1 MTCIQMLRHFAVAL
15 FLAPISAVYPGFSL
29 AQETPLSTP
38 IDVAIARAEA
48 ARATSGRT
56 YSSIVDLKQT
66 GDESSEIQWR
76 VEFAEPDRFHVR
88 QASSGLYDEWITI
101 GENNYRSF
109 GVGWSTRSNEE
120 PGLNRFFRV
129 EKFLHL
135 LATAEPIAARESV
148 TTQERNII
156 LDYRVALGPD
166 FTLLSKGATGPSEV
180 KIWIDERTHQVVKGE
195 VVVPGSTN
203 GKSSKVTLQQTFTNY
218 GAPVQIEAPP
228 TQPTVAQKLPDV
240 RRSAEAEP
248 LDAYVLCQYGAGLS
262 VVSTA
267 RLPGHGVRYR
277 SVATSSGE
285 KKISVVDG
293 YSLMVAQG
301 EPSYFAN
308 MKVEKSDPSQ
318 YVSDKDVA
326 IKSLEFAM
334 QQSSTGKAAW
344 EHMRYNGFDV
354 YGVTDPT
361 MDANGPNG
369 IYVLFRDST
378 QTIVTIYFLGQK
390 PEYRKFKTIEEHDAL
405 RDLLLAQLT
414 TCANSPAPAN
424 SPASVGVTRDFP
436 PLRTPDDFDAFVNKY
451 YLQPEPDRIGSAI
464 GSLSSSGVLQIPEA
478 VESITAFFS
487 EVFAMNPARLAEWQQ
502 VIETQPPL
510 TRVVLGRALSW
521 SRTGGVLQLE
531 GRSPEMNNRYWGAFF
546 ASGNALYIK
555 KLLDLVPFS
564 EERNDFNLWA
574 TGASAKWSL
583 ASNARQHVHVHV
595 ILEEEKN
602 RADKRTQELIDE
614 LLTRDPARIGKEM
627 ADTYAKQKA
636 AGKWK

>member
-1 MTCIQMLRHFAVAL
+1 MTRIQMLRQFAVAV
-15 FLAPISAVYPGFSL
+15 FLAPIGALYPSHSL
-29 AQETPLSTP
+29 AQGTPSSTP
-38 IDVAIARAEA
+38 IDVAIAKAEA
-48 ARATSGRT
+48 ARATSART
-56 YSSIVDLKQT
+56 YSSIVDVKQT

-88 QASSGLYDEWITI
+88 QAAAGLYDEWITI

-109 GVGWSTRSNEE
+109 GVGWSTQSNEE

-129 EKFLHL
+129 EKFLRV

-148 TTQERNII
+148 STEGRTIM
-156 LDYRVALGPD
+156 LDYRVTLGPD
-166 FTLLSKGATGPSEV
+166 FTFLAKGATKPGEV
-180 KIWIDERTHQVVKGE
+180 RIWIDERTHQVVQGE
-195 VVVPGSTN
+195 VVVESRAN
-203 GKSSKVTLQQTFTNY
+203 GKNFKGTVEQSFTGY
-218 GAPVQIEAPP
+218 GAPIQIEAPP
-228 TQPTVAQKLPDV
+228 TQPAVAQKLPD
-240 RRSAEAEP
+240 RSGPEQAEP

-262 VVSTA
+262 VVSTT
-267 RLPGHGVRYR
+267 RLPGQGVRYR
-277 SVATSSGE
+277 TVATSSGE

-293 YSLMVAQG
+293 YSLMVGQG

-318 YVSDKDVA
+318 YVSDKDAA

-334 QQSSTGKAAW
+334 QQSSTGKAVW
-344 EHMRYNGFDV
+344 EHTPYNSFDV
-354 YGVTDPT
+354 YGVNDPT
-361 MDANGPNG
+361 MSGNGPNG

-405 RDLLLAQLT
+405 RDHVLAQLT
-414 TCANSPAPAN
+414 TCANRSAPAN
-424 SPASVGVTRDFP
+424 RPASVGVTRDFP

-451 YLQPEPDRIGSAI
+451 YLQPQPDRIGSAI
-464 GSLSSSGVLQIPEA
+464 ETLSSSGVLRIPEA

-487 EVFAMNPARLAEWQQ
+487 EVFGMNPTRVAEWQQ
-502 VIETQPPL
+502 VIDKAPPI

-546 ASGNALYIK
+546 ASGNALYVK
-555 KLLDLVPFS
+555 KLLDLVPFA

-574 TGASAKWSL
+574 PGASAKWSL

-614 LLTRDPARIGKEM
+614 LLSRDPARIGQEM
-627 ADTYAKQKA
+627 ADIYAKQKA